1 VSSRL
6 ATGSQGE
13 RIAVVTSRLLPDV
26 ELGHIYIC
34 LGDSIAAGASSVRFF
49 FLADETRRASRPAN
63 GRERAESQ
71 RHAPYRPALS
81 RQEREQQVPDDEL
94 DEQAALEAA
103 RREQQREPVDLIGRA
118 A

>member
-34 LGDSIAAGASSVRFF
+34 LGGSIAAGASSVG
-49 FLADETRRASRPAN
+49 FLP
-63 GRERAESQ
+63 G
-71 RHAPYRPALS
+71 
-81 RQEREQQVPDDEL
+81 
-94 DEQAALEAA
+94 
-103 RREQQREPVDLIGRA
+103 G
-118 A
+118 